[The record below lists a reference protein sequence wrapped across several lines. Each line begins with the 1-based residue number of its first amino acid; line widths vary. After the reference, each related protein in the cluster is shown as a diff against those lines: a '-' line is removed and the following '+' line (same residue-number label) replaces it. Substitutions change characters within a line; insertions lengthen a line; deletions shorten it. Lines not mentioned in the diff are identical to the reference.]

1 MAYLLA
7 QAEYETV
14 TDVVILPLI
23 LLFFGALFYFLGL
36 RKSWIGEK
44 ATWRWIGFGIM
55 VLAALAGFRPFWN
68 MVSPGAEGDLYRG
81 LYTSRKIIWG
91 HYFGFLAPL
100 GVILL
105 GLVIEFLHKRQ
116 KKYEY

>member
-1 MAYLLA
+1 MAFYLA

-23 LLFFGALFYFLGL
+23 VLFFGALFYFLGL
-36 RKSWIGEK
+36 RKTWVGEK
-44 ATWRWIGFGIM
+44 GSWRWIGFGIM

-68 MVSPGAEGDLYRG
+68 MVGPGDDADLYRL

-91 HYFGFLAPL
+91 HYIGFLAPV
-100 GVILL
+100 GVILF
-105 GLVIEFLHKRQ
+105 GLLLEWLHKRQ
-116 KKYEY
+116 KNYEY